1 MSLIEPV
8 PQREPLAVLFSARTD
23 TGQVR
28 TTNEDNF
35 LVDRRL
41 RLYVV
46 CDGLGGHQSGEVA
59 SATAVNLMREG
70 LLKHRDVV
78 DRYDRER
85 KGDGALLD
93 ILADVARDVNERIY
107 ERGRQTA
114 SQRGMGTTL
123 SLLLLS
129 GDKGFIAHVGDT
141 RIYRHRDGQLTQVTE
156 DHSLITEMRRNLQM
170 TREQVEALDGRLKN
184 QITRAVG
191 VNDKVDADVFSIDVQ
206 PGDRYLLCSDGLHGL
221 VPDEEL
227 AELVAHPDL
236 VEAASRLVDRANA
249 AGGRDNITA
258 IVVHIAAPAQHDA
271 PRLVW
276 PIFDVM
282 RATTL
287 FQGLSDLELASII
300 DGVDLLSVAPK
311 EALVTDVA
319 TLPGLFV
326 VLEGEL
332 QALRQAEVVAVMKR
346 GDFFA
351 EDALVYERMSG
362 STVIGSAGGAS
373 VVLVERRHF
382 DELQR
387 TFPNVALKLAISIG
401 RSLARKVEASAR
413 EGSMR
418 LLYRD
423 PATLTRPVPRPA
435 TSPRVLADTEPEY
448 SARRASATSPLTPAT
463 VLRRARAGE
472 RRAASAVTHP
482 AIPVVRGPSSF
493 DATPPPL
500 PPADPTAPDE
510 STATLDPTP
519 TSPENHEP

>member
-23 TGQVR
+23 TGHVR
-28 TTNEDNF
+28 AINEDNF

-59 SATAVNLMREG
+59 SATAVNLVREG
-70 LLKHRDVV
+70 LLKHRDAI

-85 KGDGALLD
+85 EGEHELLEL
-93 ILADVARDVNERIY
+93 LAAVAGEVNDRIF
-107 ERGRQTA
+107 ERGRQNPT
-114 SQRGMGTTL
+114 QRGMGTTM

-129 GDKGFIAHVGDT
+129 GDKGFVAHVGDT
-141 RIYRHRDGQLTQVTE
+141 RIYRHRGGALSQVTE
-156 DHSLITEMRRNLQM
+156 DHSLITEMQRNLQM
-170 TREQVEALDGRLKN
+170 TREQVEALDGRIKN

-191 VNDKVDADVFSIDVQ
+191 VSGKVAVDVFAIDVR

-221 VPDEEL
+221 VPPDDL
-227 AELVAHPDL
+227 AALVAYPDL
-236 VEAASRLVDRANA
+236 VEAASRLVDAANA

-258 IVVHIAAPAQHDA
+258 IVVQIEAPAQPDA
-271 PRLVW
+271 PRPVW

-300 DGVDLLSVAPK
+300 DGVDLRSVAPS
-311 EALVTDVA
+311 ETLVTDTA
-319 TLPGLFV
+319 PLPGLCV

-332 QALRQAEVVAVMKR
+332 QALRAAEVVAVMKR

-351 EDALVYERMSG
+351 EDALVYERVSG
-362 STVIGSAGGAS
+362 STVIGSATGAS

-382 DELQR
+382 EELQR
-387 TFPNVALKLAISIG
+387 TFPNVALKLAVSIA

-448 SARRASATSPLTPAT
+448 PARRTPATAPLTPTA
-463 VLRRARAGE
+463 VMRRARGAD
-472 RRAASAVTHP
+472 RRGGHAVTQP
-482 AIPVVRGPSSF
+482 SVPVLRGPSAF
-493 DATPPPL
+493 DSPPPL
-500 PPADPTAPDE
+500 PAPPEADAPP
-510 STATLDPTP
+510 STEK
-519 TSPENHEP
+519 PEP